1 MNCATC
7 QALLPNDA
15 QFCLTCGTKISTAV
29 TGPTQ
34 RLHPLGSLTCLR
46 CGSEMEQGFTLD
58 YDAQNKRQ
66 RSRWVAG
73 VPERS
78 IWLGDISLSDKRIL
92 RIRTLRCIECGYLE
106 SYAHDGDDSQL

>member
-1 MNCATC
+1 MDCATC
-7 QALLPNDA
+7 HAPLPNDA
-15 QFCLTCGTKISTAV
+15 QFCSTCGTKISTAV

-34 RLHPLGSLTCLR
+34 RLHLSGELTCLR
-46 CGSEMEQGFTLD
+46 CGSEMEQGFMLE

-78 IWLGDISLSDKRIL
+78 IWLGDISTSDKRIL
-92 RIRTLRCIECGYLE
+92 RIRTFRCIECGYLE
-106 SYAHDGDDSQL
+106 SYARDDDDSRL